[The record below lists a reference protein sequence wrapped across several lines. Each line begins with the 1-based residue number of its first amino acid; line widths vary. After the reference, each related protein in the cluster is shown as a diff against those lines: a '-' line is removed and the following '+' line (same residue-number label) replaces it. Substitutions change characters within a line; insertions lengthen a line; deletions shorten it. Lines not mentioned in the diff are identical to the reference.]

1 MAKKDKPKKLSAK
14 KEKYSKF
21 RKEKPS
27 SMNLMMPDLDEEQQ
41 RLKRNDEQRINFFL
55 RGMRR
60 VPERFVVERKAKS
73 KR

>member
-1 MAKKDKPKKLSAK
+1 MARKDKPKKISAK

-27 SMNLMMPDLDEEQQ
+27 SMNLMMPDLDDDQQ

-55 RGMRR
+55 RNMRR
-60 VPERFVVERKAKS
+60 VPERFVVERRAKS

>member
-60 VPERFVVERKAKS
+60 VPERFVVDRKAKS